1 MTALPTIAFRGE
13 LEKMESAAKLLL
25 FQETTYSQR
34 REAESYFMSLRDA
47 NLSPE
52 LCRQIIENTG
62 EPYVIFQLAQCLT
75 VQLLRNWN
83 SCTSDE
89 LKAICKYLLEF
100 PLSHPNLPSFA
111 IAELFKS
118 AAVIYKRG
126 ANWNAEM
133 ILEPVSRLLQSTDDA
148 MQTMG
153 LRMIEA
159 FCFELS
165 TVGRTAVPITF
176 QVHKIAKKNFEEKV
190 LKKLMELSLGF
201 LFRFVGT
208 LDINDHVNICD
219 RFLKVAV
226 LVLQWD
232 FPTSVVSSFLRK
244 NSNSPN
250 KSAALRPPPSWSD
263 LFQDEKLLPFFF
275 ELHKR
280 VRGNQQLAQN
290 SLQCIMQLAAVMGTV
305 LDRREKSGA
314 DIRASTTPQPHDLYV
329 QRFIS
334 ALIDCFADCHPH
346 ELLPFTTAMHRIFS
360 HHPMP
365 IFKRFP
371 RELITNFIK
380 FVVHWARTLA
390 APAMHQDK
398 ENDEYGLVDALTN
411 VLTCWSILL
420 RSTTFAPDVQSLI
433 AEQNNLVIESFLKAV
448 LAPPYGERP
457 ANQMETHEQNEDD
470 ELDDYRHYAIILTDI
485 GVFCRSSIEAFTQ
498 FVIKSFNERINQRSI
513 IAQSGAVSEAER
525 YLWFEDMHWMLLMI
539 SSFLQDSDRDIALR
553 LDRGYKAKEWT
564 LIDTPAFFSQCI
576 TQLDS
581 FQAPNNADPLT
592 IICGMVAHWT
602 GILLNAIETQGPAS
616 SFVSPEICRSTVRT
630 FASTI
635 QFLTSMTDDSSS
647 AFFDDQ
653 TPTDLGPLPTLP
665 TTGEFSAGLVD
676 LIIRLCFAVFR
687 AYPGEKQLCKTA
699 VCFLLQESEKR
710 AQYIAK
716 SPILY
721 EQLASISLEKLPSR
735 ADFMTCLVNVGS
747 NLSSSQERSQMND
760 LILQPL
766 ANRFLAQAAA
776 FQQNNSEMIMNV
788 IHLLECFAGVARGA
802 TKQSARLLYALEII
816 LPLLSPTSLQFPNLS
831 SAFYRLLQHI
841 SETSPIVFLKMDQV
855 LTERLIVCF
864 NWAIEVSFGMEALKC
879 SLSTINHVARAAST
893 LPNAQKHLFVNLIYR
908 ILMNKIFEMAYHAT
922 ATIDKEVYGP
932 TRHVVYSL
940 ILADKRARLFV
951 VDKSGI
957 VFRLIG
963 LSDPRHLS
971 TISVVYVRLKRG
983 KLENKMGALA
993 KLFFRR
999 SSSSLNQHDENYQS
1013 AFTYNTEREFAN
1025 EFQSIDLHYSK
1036 SVDDRPN
1043 YTTERSDAKI
1053 SNLSFQSIIELF
1065 CICLSVVL
1073 LVCTLPFSLFFSLK
1087 FISSFERLVIF
1098 RMGKIHQ
1105 VHESGT
1111 VLVLPCVDKAV
1122 KVDIRTTTLQ
1132 IPKLQIITADRGI
1145 VDIDT
1150 VVFVRITDPLLAVCS
1165 LQERDKTIRDVAYTT
1180 LYNRLVRYHIADLT
1194 HARTQDRIIERVKD
1208 ALNEFV
1214 KGSGVE
1220 ITELTFTDVQVLKSG
1235 ENQTIGIFQQLLA
1248 SDMGKQLIGAFGSQA
1263 AEMLSQ
1269 AATESNHSQWPVF
1282 NPMAETPSTT
1292 TVEPRYQLSNTELDS
1307 FIEKIRQCCDAS
1319 MVAKVGKRFRIQCE
1333 LNGVVHH
1340 VDLNLRDGTG
1350 YCGIVSPNDGTKSDV
1365 TFCLTYDTLIQLI
1378 RGEVAWLSAYL
1389 GGQVRV
1395 AGNIQDAMGLGHLV
1409 ERAKELKLL
1418 SSATEDMRQFL
1429 QSIRNKV
1436 QIGVVSGSDLVKI
1449 TEQLADNAAE
1459 LRRSYDYV
1467 FTENGLVSFHGEEQ
1481 LPAESIGTKLGD
1493 QKLNE
1498 IIDFCLHYIADLK
1511 GINKRGTFIEY
1522 RRGMLNVSPIG
1533 RNCSQQERDEFVVYD
1548 AENKVREK
1556 FVDALREHFSSYG
1569 LTFSIGGQISIDVF
1583 PNGWDKTF
1591 CLQYLQNQFDEIHFF
1606 GDRTQAVSNLPTLR
1620 LDYF

>member
-1 MTALPTIAFRGE
+1 MTALPTVAFREE
-13 LEKMESAAKLLL
+13 LEKMENAAKLLL
-25 FQETTYSQR
+25 LQETTYIQR

-89 LKAICKYLLEF
+89 LKTICKYLLEF

-153 LRMIEA
+153 LRIIEA

-176 QVHKIAKKNFEEKV
+176 QVHKIAKKNFEENV

-208 LDINDHVNICD
+208 QDINNHINICD

-244 NSNSPN
+244 NTSTTNRS
-250 KSAALRPPPSWSD
+250 SALRPPPSWSD

-314 DIRASTTPQPHDLYV
+314 DVRASTTPQPHDLYV

-371 RELITNFIK
+371 SDLITNFVK

-411 VLTCWSILL
+411 VFTCWTILL

-457 ANQMETHEQNEDD
+457 ANQIEAHEQTEDD
-470 ELDDYRHYAIILTDI
+470 ELDDHRHYAIILTDI

-513 IAQSGAVSEAER
+513 IAQSGAVSAAER

-602 GILLNAIETQGPAS
+602 GILLNAIESQGPAS

-630 FASTI
+630 FAATI
-635 QFLTSMTDDSSS
+635 QFLTSMTDES
-647 AFFDDQ
+647 AAALFDVQ
-653 TPTDLGPLPTLP
+653 TPSDLGPLPTLP
-665 TTGEFSAGLVD
+665 TSGEFSAGLVD

-776 FQQNNSEMIMNV
+776 FQSNNPEMVMNA

-802 TKQSARLLYALEII
+802 TKQSGSLLYGYLYPHMQISVRLMLVAAGHQTLVLAILKLFKDVTNVLFVCYNVKTGTSNGDNDFYDLLLQLFENYKISQVRRFETVGSLSESEEEEQIVDLILILQIIRAAISKPPANAGPTTSQEPASSALCQKTLEII
-816 LPLLSPTSLQFPNLS
+816 IPLLSPTSLQFPNLS
-831 SAFYRLLQHI
+831 GAFYRLLQHM
-841 SETSPIVFLKMDQV
+841 SETSPIVFLKMDGP
-855 LTERLIVCF
+855 LIERLIVCF
-864 NWAIEVSFGMEALKC
+864 NWAIEVSFGMDALKC
-879 SLSTINHVARAAST
+879 SLNTINYVARAAST
-893 LPNAQKHLFVNLIYR
+893 LPQAQKQTFVELIYR
-908 ILMNKIFEMAYHAT
+908 NLMNKIFEMAYHANS
-922 ATIDKEVYGP
+922 TIDKEIYGP

-940 ILADKRARLFV
+940 ILADKTLFLEFAQTIAKFCKTNADSERV
-951 VDKSGI
+951 MVA
-957 VFRLIG
+957 FRRLIPDRDRK
-963 LSDPRHLS
+963 SKSIYH
-971 TISVVYVRLKRG
+971 
-983 KLENKMGALA
+983 
-993 KLFFRR
+993 
-999 SSSSLNQHDENYQS
+999 
-1013 AFTYNTEREFAN
+1013 
-1025 EFQSIDLHYSK
+1025 EFQSKFDK
-1036 SVDDRPN
+1036 
-1043 YTTERSDAKI
+1043 
-1053 SNLSFQSIIELF
+1053 F
-1065 CICLSVVL
+1065 VV
-1073 LVCTLPFSLFFSLK
+1073 
-1087 FISSFERLVIF
+1087 
-1098 RMGKIHQ
+1098 
-1105 VHESGT
+1105 T
-1111 VLVLPCVDKAV
+1111 V
-1122 KVDIRTTTLQ
+1122 Q
-1132 IPKLQIITADRGI
+1132 
-1145 VDIDT
+1145 
-1150 VVFVRITDPLLAVCS
+1150 
-1165 LQERDKTIRDVAYTT
+1165 
-1180 LYNRLVRYHIADLT
+1180 
-1194 HARTQDRIIERVKD
+1194 
-1208 ALNEFV
+1208 
-1214 KGSGVE
+1214 
-1220 ITELTFTDVQVLKSG
+1220 
-1235 ENQTIGIFQQLLA
+1235 
-1248 SDMGKQLIGAFGSQA
+1248 
-1263 AEMLSQ
+1263 
-1269 AATESNHSQWPVF
+1269 
-1282 NPMAETPSTT
+1282 
-1292 TVEPRYQLSNTELDS
+1292 
-1307 FIEKIRQCCDAS
+1307 
-1319 MVAKVGKRFRIQCE
+1319 
-1333 LNGVVHH
+1333 
-1340 VDLNLRDGTG
+1340 
-1350 YCGIVSPNDGTKSDV
+1350 
-1365 TFCLTYDTLIQLI
+1365 
-1378 RGEVAWLSAYL
+1378 
-1389 GGQVRV
+1389 
-1395 AGNIQDAMGLGHLV
+1395 
-1409 ERAKELKLL
+1409 KLL
-1418 SSATEDMRQFL
+1418 
-1429 QSIRNKV
+1429 
-1436 QIGVVSGSDLVKI
+1436 
-1449 TEQLADNAAE
+1449 
-1459 LRRSYDYV
+1459 
-1467 FTENGLVSFHGEEQ
+1467 
-1481 LPAESIGTKLGD
+1481 
-1493 QKLNE
+1493 
-1498 IIDFCLHYIADLK
+1498 
-1511 GINKRGTFIEY
+1511 
-1522 RRGMLNVSPIG
+1522 
-1533 RNCSQQERDEFVVYD
+1533 
-1548 AENKVREK
+1548 
-1556 FVDALREHFSSYG
+1556 HF
-1569 LTFSIGGQISIDVF
+1569 
-1583 PNGWDKTF
+1583 
-1591 CLQYLQNQFDEIHFF
+1591 
-1606 GDRTQAVSNLPTLR
+1606 
-1620 LDYF
+1620 

>member
-1 MTALPTIAFRGE
+1 MALATPGFGDE
-13 LEKMESAAKLLL
+13 LAKMEGAARVMLS
-25 FQETTYSQR
+25 QEVDQTQR

-89 LKAICKYLLEF
+89 LKTICKYLLEF

-159 FCFELS
+159 ISMEFS
-165 TVGRTAVPITF
+165 TMWRAIVAISF
-176 QVHKIAKKNFEEKV
+176 QTHHAAKKHFEENL
-190 LKKLMELSLGF
+190 LKKFMQLSLAC
-201 LFRFVGT
+201 LSRFV
-208 LDINDHVNICD
+208 NDVDVNEHIQVCD

-226 LVLQWD
+226 LVLQWN
-232 FPTSVVSSFLRK
+232 FTTTMITAFLKVNLYSMNTSV
-244 NSNSPN
+244 
-250 KSAALRPPPSWSD
+250 ALRPPPSWSD

-314 DIRASTTPQPHDLYV
+314 DVRASTTPQPHDLYV

-371 RELITNFIK
+371 SDLITNFVK

-411 VLTCWSILL
+411 VFTCWTILL

-457 ANQMETHEQNEDD
+457 ANQIEAHEQTEDD
-470 ELDDYRHYAIILTDI
+470 ELDDHRHYAIILTDI

-513 IAQSGAVSEAER
+513 IAQSGAVSAAER

-602 GILLNAIETQGPAS
+602 GILLNAIESQGPAS

-630 FASTI
+630 FAATI
-635 QFLTSMTDDSSS
+635 QFLTSMTDES
-647 AFFDDQ
+647 AAALFDVQ
-653 TPTDLGPLPTLP
+653 TPSDLGPLPTLP
-665 TTGEFSAGLVD
+665 TSGEFSAGLVD

-766 ANRFLAQAAA
+766 ANRFLAQVEV
-776 FQQNNSEMIMNV
+776 FQNGNTNLASDLV
-788 IHLLECFAGVARGA
+788 DLLECFSGIAKAAQIESGNILYAYLLPILHASVRIMTIAGDHQPLVQGILEMFKNVATTLFIFVDVKTDSDDGNNFFNLLYQLFENYKLSQAKRFRTTAALSEVEEEEQIADLVSLLQIIGCSISKPFIIYTTPA
-802 TKQSARLLYALEII
+802 NVSDVSTLPLCHKTLEMIIPLLNEDALRLPSLSNAFFRLLL
-816 LPLLSPTSLQFPNLS
+816 
-831 SAFYRLLQHI
+831 HI
-841 SETSPIVFLKMDQV
+841 SESSPTVFISLDQT
-855 LTERLIVCF
+855 LFEQLLQCLC
-864 NWAIEVSFGMEALKC
+864 WAISG
-879 SLSTINHVARAAST
+879 AAG
-893 LPNAQKHLFVNLIYR
+893 L
-908 ILMNKIFEMAYHAT
+908 E
-922 ATIDKEVYGP
+922 P
-932 TRHVVYSL
+932 TRLALETITGIARMLAMTTDTIEGPLTYSFFT
-940 ILADKRARLFV
+940 ILGAK
-951 VDKSGI
+951 
-957 VFRLIG
+957 VFEI
-963 LSDPRHLS
+963 
-971 TISVVYVRLKRG
+971 
-983 KLENKMGALA
+983 ALHA
-993 KLFFRR
+993 
-999 SSSSLNQHDENYQS
+999 
-1013 AFTYNTEREFAN
+1013 
-1025 EFQSIDLHYSK
+1025 
-1036 SVDDRPN
+1036 
-1043 YTTERSDAKI
+1043 
-1053 SNLSFQSIIELF
+1053 
-1065 CICLSVVL
+1065 
-1073 LVCTLPFSLFFSLK
+1073 
-1087 FISSFERLVIF
+1087 
-1098 RMGKIHQ
+1098 
-1105 VHESGT
+1105 
-1111 VLVLPCVDKAV
+1111 
-1122 KVDIRTTTLQ
+1122 TTTLESELHLQ
-1132 IPKLQIITADRGI
+1132 AVRAFHTVICLNRRLFFEYVESLLAKPENAANRQLLLDAFNELLPENETNTITRQAFKVFSGRFDKFTNQFEQII
-1145 VDIDT
+1145 
-1150 VVFVRITDPLLAVCS
+1150 VV
-1165 LQERDKTIRDVAYTT
+1165 
-1180 LYNRLVRYHIADLT
+1180 
-1194 HARTQDRIIERVKD
+1194 
-1208 ALNEFV
+1208 
-1214 KGSGVE
+1214 
-1220 ITELTFTDVQVLKSG
+1220 
-1235 ENQTIGIFQQLLA
+1235 
-1248 SDMGKQLIGAFGSQA
+1248 
-1263 AEMLSQ
+1263 
-1269 AATESNHSQWPVF
+1269 
-1282 NPMAETPSTT
+1282 
-1292 TVEPRYQLSNTELDS
+1292 
-1307 FIEKIRQCCDAS
+1307 
-1319 MVAKVGKRFRIQCE
+1319 
-1333 LNGVVHH
+1333 
-1340 VDLNLRDGTG
+1340 
-1350 YCGIVSPNDGTKSDV
+1350 
-1365 TFCLTYDTLIQLI
+1365 
-1378 RGEVAWLSAYL
+1378 
-1389 GGQVRV
+1389 
-1395 AGNIQDAMGLGHLV
+1395 
-1409 ERAKELKLL
+1409 
-1418 SSATEDMRQFL
+1418 
-1429 QSIRNKV
+1429 
-1436 QIGVVSGSDLVKI
+1436 
-1449 TEQLADNAAE
+1449 
-1459 LRRSYDYV
+1459 
-1467 FTENGLVSFHGEEQ
+1467 
-1481 LPAESIGTKLGD
+1481 
-1493 QKLNE
+1493 
-1498 IIDFCLHYIADLK
+1498 
-1511 GINKRGTFIEY
+1511 
-1522 RRGMLNVSPIG
+1522 
-1533 RNCSQQERDEFVVYD
+1533 
-1548 AENKVREK
+1548 
-1556 FVDALREHFSSYG
+1556 
-1569 LTFSIGGQISIDVF
+1569 
-1583 PNGWDKTF
+1583 
-1591 CLQYLQNQFDEIHFF
+1591 
-1606 GDRTQAVSNLPTLR
+1606 
-1620 LDYF
+1620 